1 MLLQI
6 FADHVADQNE
16 YPGETNMNAYLICSA
31 ILVIVYFL
39 LAFNVS
45 LTRGAPRSASGR
57 ASNPSGRLNKA
68 IRAHGNAAEY
78 IPIFVLLFLYFLN
91 TGASGWI
98 TWVVVIVTICRVLH
112 PIAMFLSP
120 DLNRAY
126 PLRFVTSLG
135 TYLGGLALGG
145 AMLMRALM

>member
-1 MLLQI
+1 
-6 FADHVADQNE
+6 
-16 YPGETNMNAYLICSA
+16 MNIYLICSA

-45 LTRGAPRSASGR
+45 LTRGSTRIGIGSGDQ
-57 ASNPSGRLNKA
+57 PSGRLNKA

-78 IPIFVLLFLYFLN
+78 IPIFVVLFLYFL
-91 TGASGWI
+91 TSGASGWI

-112 PIAMFLSP
+112 PVAMFMSP
-120 DLNRAY
+120 DLNKAY
-126 PLRFVTSLG
+126 PLRFITSLG

-145 AMLMRALM
+145 ALLMRALM

>member
-1 MLLQI
+1 
-6 FADHVADQNE
+6 
-16 YPGETNMNAYLICSA
+16 MNAYLTCSA

-45 LTRGAPRSASGR
+45 LTRGSTKIGSGMDE
-57 ASNPSGRLNKA
+57 PQGKLNRA

-78 IPIFVLLFLYFLN
+78 IPILVLLFLYFLS

-98 TWVVVIVTICRVLH
+98 TWVVIGVTACRVLH
-112 PIAMFLSP
+112 PISMFISP

-126 PLRFVTSLG
+126 APRFIASAG
-135 TYLGGLALGG
+135 TYVGGLALGV
-145 AMLMRALM
+145 ALLMRALA

>member
-1 MLLQI
+1 
-6 FADHVADQNE
+6 
-16 YPGETNMNAYLICSA
+16 MNTYLICSA

-45 LTRGAPRSASGR
+45 LTRGSTKIGIGTDEPQGK
-57 ASNPSGRLNKA
+57 LNRA

-78 IPIFVLLFLYFLN
+78 IPILVLLFLYFLS

-98 TWVVVIVTICRVLH
+98 TWVVIGLTACRILH
-112 PIAMFLSP
+112 PISMFISP

-126 PLRFVTSLG
+126 APRFIASAG
-135 TYLGGLALGG
+135 TYVGGLALGV
-145 AMLMRALM
+145 ALLMRALA

>member
-1 MLLQI
+1 
-6 FADHVADQNE
+6 
-16 YPGETNMNAYLICSA
+16 MNTYLICSA

-45 LTRGAPRSASGR
+45 LARGSTKIGIGTDEPQGK
-57 ASNPSGRLNKA
+57 LNRA

-78 IPIFVLLFLYFLN
+78 IPILVLLFLYFLS

-98 TWVVVIVTICRVLH
+98 TWVVIGVTACRVLH
-112 PIAMFLSP
+112 PISMFISP

-126 PLRFVTSLG
+126 APRFIASAG
-135 TYLGGLALGG
+135 TYVGGLALGV
-145 AMLMRALM
+145 ALLMRALA